1 MLQSFVSDRFCD
13 LTNAWFVLAATCIL
27 LAARSSLA
35 QDAVVVR
42 GLDDFS
48 RDPARVQSAVDRGGT
63 VVLRGTFDFGD
74 SGSISIRRDVE
85 ILGELST
92 GQQST
97 KVKGGKWSFHSPLPS
112 ALPPTEP
119 GPSIAIRGIHF
130 DGASEAPIHIAYA
143 RRVVVSDNRITA
155 VRPAPS
161 PAPVLGR
168 EGLFLQQGISLGP
181 ALSFPGTYPAGSLT
195 GDVRVERNYIDLA
208 SGEPNRTMGQAI
220 IMLWATGAKA
230 YFVDN
235 TAVNVSRNA
244 IEALDNYPD
253 RDGSGFVVIHGN
265 DVTTPVDGLAFPSPS
280 FPNGIVVGWILDMK
294 SSADP
299 AKKMKYIVADN
310 TIRTRGDTSM
320 GITVLV
326 DDAVVANNTIMAE
339 GKLSVPLMLF
349 GSDATVTGNRIEG
362 TGVAAVHLSARRK
375 PLAGSR
381 NLLLDNATSSF
392 RPAAG
397 MAIQEDDGVQGNL
410 VLDAG
415 R

>member
-1 MLQSFVSDRFCD
+1 MLKAFATDR
-13 LTNAWFVLAATCIL
+13 LGASTNAWLVLGAAYIL
-27 LAARSSLA
+27 LAGQFSLA
-35 QDAVVVR
+35 QEPAVVD
-42 GLDDFS
+42 GLNDPA
-48 RDPARVQSAVDRGGT
+48 RDLARVQSAVDRGGA
-63 VVLRGTFDFGD
+63 VILRGTFDFGD

-85 ILGELST
+85 ILGEMPAGQVST
-92 GQQST
+92 RI
-97 KVKGGKWSFHSPLPS
+97 KGGRRSFHSPLPNT
-112 ALPPTEP
+112 LPPAEP

-130 DGASEAPIHIAYA
+130 DGAFWTPIHIAYA
-143 RRVVVSDNRITA
+143 RRVVVADNRITG
-155 VRPAPS
+155 VRPVRS
-161 PAPVLGR
+161 PAPILGR
-168 EGLFLQQGISLGP
+168 EDLFLQQGVSLGP
-181 ALSFPGTYPAGSLT
+181 TFSFPGAYPAGSLT
-195 GDVRVERNYIDLA
+195 GEVRVERNHVDLA
-208 SGEPNRTMGQAI
+208 SADPTRTMGQAI
-220 IMLWATGAKA
+220 IMLWATGARA

-253 RDGSGFVVIHGN
+253 RDGSGFVVIRGN

-299 AKKMKYIVADN
+299 AKRMKYVIADN

-320 GITVLV
+320 GIAVLV
-326 DDAVVANNTIMAE
+326 DDAVVVNNTIRAE
-339 GKLSVPLMLF
+339 GKLSVPMMLF

-381 NLLLDNATSSF
+381 NLLVGNATSSF

-397 MAIQEDDGVQGNL
+397 MAIQEDEEVQGNL
-410 VLDAG
+410 VLDSG

>member
-1 MLQSFVSDRFCD
+1 MLQSFVSDRCCD
-13 LTNAWFVLAATCIL
+13 SRNAWFGLAATCIL

-85 ILGELST
+85 ILGEPST
-92 GQQST
+92 GQPST

-119 GPSIAIRGIHF
+119 GPSIAIRGNHF

-208 SGEPNRTMGQAI
+208 SGEPNR
-220 IMLWATGAKA
+220 
-230 YFVDN
+230 
-235 TAVNVSRNA
+235 
-244 IEALDNYPD
+244 
-253 RDGSGFVVIHGN
+253 
-265 DVTTPVDGLAFPSPS
+265 
-280 FPNGIVVGWILDMK
+280 
-294 SSADP
+294 
-299 AKKMKYIVADN
+299 
-310 TIRTRGDTSM
+310 SM
-320 GITVLV
+320 GWRSPARPFT
-326 DDAVVANNTIMAE
+326 T
-339 GKLSVPLMLF
+339 
-349 GSDATVTGNRIEG
+349 GS
-362 TGVAAVHLSARRK
+362 SW
-375 PLAGSR
+375 AGFS
-381 NLLLDNATSSF
+381 T
-392 RPAAG
+392 
-397 MAIQEDDGVQGNL
+397 
-410 VLDAG
+410 
-415 R
+415 